1 MKVALEQIR
10 AAHLAHFPEAD
21 TGFLERA
28 HAVAREVYAGV
39 ARVSGDPFL
48 DHALAVCRTVAEMGL
63 DRDAL
68 IAALLHDAAGDPRAR
83 HGLGELWTPTVQT
96 LMENLDRLRGV
107 RPQAIT
113 EEEYEAY
120 RRMVLAVGGDLRAV
134 LIRISD
140 RLDNMRTLRHL
151 PREEQ
156 VRVATEV
163 RHIFTPLANRLGL
176 QAVKSEL
183 ENLAFLALE
192 PEAYSALE
200 RGVREF
206 ERSRA
211 SYVDEVV
218 RLISTRLEAMELPAT
233 VYGRPKHL
241 YSIHLKMEEGRRQLE
256 EIHDLI
262 GFRILVDSAAQ
273 CYAALGLI
281 HSLFKPVEGRFK
293 DYIAVPKPNGYQS
306 LHTTV
311 LGPRNRRIEIQL
323 RTHQMHEIAE
333 KGVAAHWFYKERGQK
348 ARGAQVQ
355 VAGAERAVAA
365 ADRAGADKT
374 VADARFWSL
383 AQYQTEVF
391 VFTPLGRLVPL
402 PVGSC
407 PVDFAFMVHS
417 QVGVHCTG
425 ARVNGQMV
433 PLKTP
438 LKTMDV
444 VEILTSPHQW
454 PKSDWLKFVVTGK
467 ARNKIRYY
475 LNQVEREA
483 TRQRGRDLLER
494 EFKRRKISLNRLLHE
509 DVLDDHLAELKCQ
522 NLDDLLLGIGDGRI
536 SMERVVAIAV
546 PEQEKPAEPDPKKE
560 KEHEK
565 PRQKKRVVH
574 GPPIE
579 IEGMRHVL
587 VKIAHCCRP
596 VPGEAIVGFV
606 TRAQGVSIHRQD
618 CPRVTGLPPQ
628 RLTEATW
635 ILDAELGEP
644 TRLRVVTDD
653 RPGLLALF
661 GEVFARLGVNI
672 RKVHTEPLKN
682 GRSAVFFHFTSS
694 RTTLEMLVRNLKKIK
709 GVHSASKS

>member
-1 MKVALEQIR
+1 MKGALNQIR
-10 AAHLAHFPEAD
+10 DAHLAHFPEAD
-21 TGFLERA
+21 TAFLDRA
-28 HAVAREVYAGV
+28 HTVAQQVYASFS
-39 ARVSGDPFL
+39 RVSGDPFL

-83 HGLGELWTPTVQT
+83 AGLGELWTPTVQT
-96 LMENLDRLRGV
+96 LVENLDRLRKI
-107 RPQAIT
+107 RPAAPT
-113 EEEYEAY
+113 EDEHEGY

-151 PREEQ
+151 PRAEQ
-156 VRVATEV
+156 IRVATEV

-183 ENLAFLALE
+183 ENLAFLVLE

-200 RGVREF
+200 HGVRAF

-218 RLISTRLEAMELPAT
+218 RLISSRLEALELPAV

-241 YSIHLKMEEGRRQLE
+241 YSIHLKMQEGHRQLE

-323 RTHQMHEIAE
+323 RTQQMHEIAE

-348 ARGAQVQ
+348 ARGPEEAA
-355 VAGAERAVAA
+355 VAGG
-365 ADRAGADKT
+365 DRMIPGTGAT
-374 VADARFWSL
+374 PADARFWSL

-417 QVGVHCTG
+417 HVGVHCTG

-433 PLKTP
+433 PLRTP

-509 DVLDDHLAELKCQ
+509 DVLDGHLAELKCQ

-536 SMERVVAIAV
+536 PMERVVVIAV

-560 KEHEK
+560 KEKEK
-565 PRQKKRVVH
+565 PRQRKRVVH

-579 IEGMRHVL
+579 IDGMRHVL
-587 VKIAHCCRP
+587 VKLAHCCRP

-618 CPRVTGLPPQ
+618 CPRVVGLPPQ

-635 ILDAELGEP
+635 ILDAEFGEP

-653 RPGLLALF
+653 RPGLLALL

-672 RKVHTEPLKN
+672 RKVNTEVLKN
-682 GRSAVFFHFTSS
+682 GRSAVVFHFTST
-694 RTTLEMLVRNLKKIK
+694 RTALDMLVRNLKKIK

>member
-1 MKVALEQIR
+1 MKAALEQVR
-10 AAHLAHFPEAD
+10 EQYLRHFPGAD
-21 TGFLERA
+21 TAFLDRA
-28 HAVAREVYAGV
+28 HAVAQTVYATFS
-39 ARVSGDPFL
+39 RSSGDPFIV
-48 DHALAVCRTVAEMGL
+48 HALAVTRTVAEMGL

-83 HGLGELWTPTVQT
+83 SSLGDLWTPTVQT
-96 LMENLDRLRGV
+96 LVENLDRLRRI
-107 RPQAIT
+107 RPAAPT
-113 EEEYEAY
+113 EEEHEGY

-134 LIRISD
+134 LIRVSD
-140 RLDNMRTLRHL
+140 RLDNMRTLRFL

-156 VRVATEV
+156 VRVAAEV
-163 RHIFTPLANRLGL
+163 RHIFAPLANRLGL

-183 ENLAFLALE
+183 ENLAFLTLE
-192 PEAYSALE
+192 PEAYQALD

-218 RLISTRLEAMELPAT
+218 RLISARLQAMEIPAV

-241 YSIHLKMEEGRRQLE
+241 YSIHLKMQEGHKQLE
-256 EIHDLI
+256 DIHDLI
-262 GFRILVDSAAQ
+262 GFRILVDSPAQ

-348 ARGAQVQ
+348 ARSPGESAA
-355 VAGAERAVAA
+355 AGAEITGTGGTELAA
-365 ADRAGADKT
+365 T
-374 VADARFWSL
+374 DARFWSL
-383 AQYQTEVF
+383 AQYQTEIF

-425 ARVNGQMV
+425 ARVNGLMV
-433 PLKTP
+433 PLRTP

-509 DVLDDHLAELKCQ
+509 DVLDGHLAELKCQ

-536 SMERVVAIAV
+536 PMDKVFAQVVPVA
-546 PEQEKPAEPDPKKE
+546 EKPEEPPPKKE
-560 KEHEK
+560 PEK
-565 PRQKKRVVH
+565 AKQKKRVVH

-579 IEGMRHVL
+579 VEGMRHVL
-587 VKIAHCCRP
+587 VKLAHCCRP
-596 VPGEAIVGFV
+596 VPGEAIIGFV

-635 ILDAELGEP
+635 ILDSELGEP
-644 TRLRVVTDD
+644 VRLRVVTED
-653 RPGLLALF
+653 RPGLLALMS
-661 GEVFARLGVNI
+661 EVFGKLGINI
-672 RKVHTEPLKN
+672 RKVQTEPLKN
-682 GRSAVFFHFTSS
+682 GRSAVLFHFTGN
-694 RTTLEMLVRNLKKIK
+694 RTGLEILIRNLKKIK